1 MYEIT
6 LDYLGM
12 TLNKTTGA
20 VLKSGTSKVAPVALI
35 PTPPQ
40 YRIGILYIVQNC
52 TVQEI

>member
-20 VLKSGTSKVAPVALI
+20 VLKSGTSKVVPVAYYSDA
-35 PTPPQ
+35 TA
-40 YRIGILYIVQNC
+40 VQNC
-52 TVQEI
+52 TVQEFNHSYIHM